1 MVFLVN
7 DNTDNVATK
16 STSLVAQENKGSMN
30 ISQPLEGVDSS
41 GILSKLS
48 SIKKKS
54 ERKWCF

>member
-16 STSLVAQENKGSMN
+16 STSLVAQGNKGSMN
-30 ISQPLEGVDSS
+30 ISQPLERVDSS